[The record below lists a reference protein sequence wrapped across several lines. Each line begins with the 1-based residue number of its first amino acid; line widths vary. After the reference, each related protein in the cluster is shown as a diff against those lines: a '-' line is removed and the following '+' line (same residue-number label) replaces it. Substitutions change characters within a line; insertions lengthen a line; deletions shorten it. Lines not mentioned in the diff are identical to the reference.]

1 MSANPRLPSEEL
13 VEPASITSRPILLM
27 LLMMLMMVVVMLMTM
42 MVVVMLMIV
51 VVMLMT
57 MIVVV
62 VMTIVTVT
70 IIMFNG
76 HLNVGLHH
84 HLVRFENVCRAKSK
98 DHHCSRFCGP
108 GKKY

>member
-1 MSANPRLPSEEL
+1 M
-13 VEPASITSRPILLM
+13 
-27 LLMMLMMVVVMLMTM
+27 
-42 MVVVMLMIV
+42 MLMIV

-57 MIVVV
+57 MKVAE

-70 IIMFNG
+70 IFMFNG

-84 HLVRFENVCRAKSK
+84 HLVRLENVCRAKSK

-108 GKKY
+108 GKKLIMAKLVKRSIRIMIEMLF

>member
-1 MSANPRLPSEEL
+1 MSANPCLSSEEL
-13 VEPASITSRPILLM
+13 VQPASIASRPVLLM
-27 LLMMLMMVVVMLMTM
+27 SLMMVMIVVVMLMTM
-42 MVVVMLMIV
+42 MVVV
-51 VVMLMT
+51 
-57 MIVVV
+57 
-62 VMTIVTVT
+62 VMTIVTVM

-84 HLVRFENVCRAKSK
+84 HLVRFENVRGAKSK